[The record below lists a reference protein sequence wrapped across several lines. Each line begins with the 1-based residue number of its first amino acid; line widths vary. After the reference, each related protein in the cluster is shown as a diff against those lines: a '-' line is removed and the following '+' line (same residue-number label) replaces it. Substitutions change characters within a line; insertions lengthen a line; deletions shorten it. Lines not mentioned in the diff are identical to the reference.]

1 MPAFELR
8 RPLAWPDTLAR
19 ALANVLSPPVAT
31 VAILL
36 LVSSRVGAVQAWRWA
51 ALCSAIGILPPVAYV
66 AWLTRRGL
74 VTDMHLPL
82 REERTRPFVAALLS
96 SAAALVVTNVLG
108 APALVVVSAA
118 TAWLL
123 TTVMFLITLRWKI
136 STHCAAAAALAAMA
150 IGLRGVPA
158 LPVVAVV
165 PVVAWSRL
173 RLHRHDRGQVLAG
186 AVVGAVVTTAAWML
200 FA

>member
-1 MPAFELR
+1 MQSP
-8 RPLAWPDTLAR
+8 RPAWPDTLAR

-31 VAILL
+31 IIILL
-36 LVSSRVGAVQAWRWA
+36 LVSGRIGAAEAWRWA
-51 ALCSAIGILPPVAYV
+51 ALCSAIAIVPPVAYV
-66 AWLTRRGL
+66 AWLTHRGL

-96 SAAALVVTNVLG
+96 SAAALVVMDVLG
-108 APALVVVSAA
+108 APTLLVVSSA

-123 TTVMFLITLRWKI
+123 TTMLFLITLRWKI

-150 IGLRGVPA
+150 IGLRGAPAVP
-158 LPVVAVV
+158 LVAVV

-186 AVVGAVVTTAAWML
+186 ALVGAAVTTAAWML